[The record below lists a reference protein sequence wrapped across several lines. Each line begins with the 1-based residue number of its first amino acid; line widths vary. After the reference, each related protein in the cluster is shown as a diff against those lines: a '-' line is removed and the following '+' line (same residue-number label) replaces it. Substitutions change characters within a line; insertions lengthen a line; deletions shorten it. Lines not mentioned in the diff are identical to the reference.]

1 MGKITS
7 LIRRA
12 PKRLSAIVAIVTAAV
27 IIPAVVFAW
36 GPNRATFTVKNPA
49 PYVTFNSITDNPN
62 YGDER
67 NFVTIKDAANTNNGG
82 WTDEI
87 NVQAGK
93 EYYVRMY
100 VHNNAA
106 ENLNLVAEN
115 VTAKFNLPS
124 HEAKRIQIDGYLSS
138 SNANPGQV
146 WDQAVFNGA
155 NNFSLDYVE
164 GSARYNNNVF
174 TGNGAT
180 LSDNVVSNGAT
191 LGYDK
196 LDGKIPGCFKYDGF
210 VTFKVKALENNFD
223 VQKTVRK
230 TDSTDKTF
238 KESVAVKPGDKVD
251 YQIYFKNTGNTQLK
265 EVVVKDILPA
275 GVTYVPGTTHLY
287 NSSGNRVVADGIAG
301 GGIII
306 GGYMPNGDAYMKF
319 TAQVANNDKL
329 PVCGPNTLKNVAKV
343 TTDAGSKEDTA
354 NVTVDK
360 ECKPE
365 VKYTCDSLAV
375 KKLTSTKV
383 QFTTNYTVENATF
396 KNVTYVIRNA
406 SGAEIDRKVSTAN
419 TLEYTQTTPGKY
431 TVEAIVTVTV
441 NGQDKTVTGP
451 KCKGEFEIEKK
462 VVVKYTCNALEIKS
476 ISRTEFRFST
486 AYSVENATFKSIT
499 YVVRNAAG
507 TVVDTIT
514 ATTNSTTYTQSQ
526 AGAYTVQATVHFTVN
541 GEEKTATSDKCKGE
555 FKVKD
560 LPKEITVCELA
571 TKKIVTIKESEF
583 NPSKYSKNLDDC
595 KEAPKTIEVCEIA
608 TKKIVTINESDMDSR
623 YTTDLSKCEE
633 TPVVPPELPQTGT
646 TENIV
651 AIVGLGAMIA
661 SIAYYAASRRALNQ

>member
-12 PKRLSAIVAIVTAAV
+12 PKRLSAIVAILTAAV

-67 NFVTIKDAANTNNGG
+67 NFVTIKDAANTANGG

-87 NVQAGK
+87 NVQPGK

-100 VHNNAA
+100 VHNNAQ

-124 HEAKRIQIDGYLSS
+124 YEAKRIQIDGYLSS

-146 WDQAVFNGA
+146 WDQAVFTGA

-164 GSARYNNNVF
+164 GSARYNNNIF

-180 LSDNVVSNGAT
+180 LPDSVISSGAT

-251 YQIYFKNTGNTQLK
+251 YQIYFKNTGNKPLQQ
-265 EVVVKDILPA
+265 VVVKDILPA
-275 GVTYVPGTTHLY
+275 GVTYVPGTSYLHNANGTRLI
-287 NSSGNRVVADGIAG
+287 ADGLTAG
-301 GGIII
+301 GAII
-306 GGYMPNGDAYMKF
+306 GNYAAGGDAYLKF
-319 TAQVANNDKL
+319 TAKVEDNDKL

-360 ECKPE
+360 EC
-365 VKYTCDSLAV
+365 
-375 KKLTSTKV
+375 
-383 QFTTNYTVENATF
+383 
-396 KNVTYVIRNA
+396 
-406 SGAEIDRKVSTAN
+406 
-419 TLEYTQTTPGKY
+419 
-431 TVEAIVTVTV
+431 
-441 NGQDKTVTGP
+441 
-451 KCKGEFEIEKK
+451 
-462 VVVKYTCNALEIKS
+462 
-476 ISRTEFRFST
+476 
-486 AYSVENATFKSIT
+486 
-499 YVVRNAAG
+499 
-507 TVVDTIT
+507 
-514 ATTNSTTYTQSQ
+514 
-526 AGAYTVQATVHFTVN
+526 
-541 GEEKTATSDKCKGE
+541 
-555 FKVKD
+555 
-560 LPKEITVCELA
+560 
-571 TKKIVTIKESEF
+571 
-583 NPSKYSKNLDDC
+583 
-595 KEAPKTIEVCEIA
+595 
-608 TKKIVTINESDMDSR
+608 
-623 YTTDLSKCEE
+623 
-633 TPVVPPELPQTGT
+633 
-646 TENIV
+646 
-651 AIVGLGAMIA
+651 
-661 SIAYYAASRRALNQ
+661 